1 MVMQIKQTFE
11 SPTKGGFSDTR
22 LRLFIFMFMTIG
34 LLLTPALGI
43 LAAFSIVMLFGIFT
57 AFKIAEFQST
67 NSRSIWLHRQA
78 MDRMYGYSKN
88 AEYISRRLADLDRR
102 DARINAKQVKHVV
115 LAKNEKRIEIS
126 GNLNLVLSR

>member
-1 MVMQIKQTFE
+1 MQIKQTFE